1 MLDEMDVRDEQ
12 GSIIISP
19 GLKVRH
25 KGSQYEYTVDNVIED
40 PDGEVNVILKM
51 PETPRFEPPVDD
63 KGVIQDHNRQTKFL
77 YEVDPSGLYVVDTET
92 DDSELDRHGSLEPED
107 LLSVTQSEFEKE
119 YEVK

>member
-1 MLDEMDVRDEQ
+1 MLDEIDIKDEQ
-12 GSIIISP
+12 GNIIISP

-25 KGSQYEYTVDNVIED
+25 KGSQYEYTVDNVVED

-51 PETPRFEPPVDD
+51 PEEPRFEPPIDD
-63 KGVIQDHNRQTKFL
+63 QGVIQDHKRFL
-77 YEVDPSGLYVVDTET
+77 YEVDPGGLYIVDAET
-92 DDSELDRHGSLEPED
+92 DDIKFDRHGSLEPED